1 MKTLAALG
9 AILLVGC
16 SGSPQSQA
24 PPSPAPTSSGVAP
37 NPAESKAADFRIRLD
52 LLLGEHVSIIAKQ
65 SSAPTRQA
73 EYTGYLRLLTTNSA
87 DLTDLVRSAL
97 GDIVAGQFESAWNAQ
112 NDYFVSYTIGL
123 VTHNKAKAD
132 AAQSAL
138 SGTFTPQFSKLLSD
152 VTQVP
157 SGVITALVSRHV
169 LEMKAML
176 DDQQSQNYQRLY
188 ADIRT
193 AYADAVQVGD
203 AIAPRIAARF
213 PDKFPGSAS
222 GPAAD
227 LRATLNIGFQEH
239 SYLTTMRTSAVIG
252 RRPSEQA
259 AVAASLVENTN
270 ALDALLTDVFGAGSA
285 LGFAN
290 AWAAGNVAM
299 IAYASAVTASSKQQ
313 ALTQLTDAS
322 ITQMSG
328 WLADATNL
336 AVDTSRPV
344 LQSEIEAMTTV
355 VDDQRTRAWSRLA
368 ADDRSAE
375 AATEVVADL
384 IAAAT
389 IARLP
394 ARFA

>member
-1 MKTLAALG
+1 M
-9 AILLVGC
+9 LLVSC
-16 SGSPQSQA
+16 SASPQSQA
-24 PPSPAPTSSGVAP
+24 SPSPAPSSNVVGP

-52 LLLGEHVSIIAKQ
+52 LLLGEHVFIVAKQ
-65 SSAPTRQA
+65 SSAPARQA
-73 EYTGYLRLLTTNSA
+73 EYTSYLRLLTTNST
-87 DLTDLVRSAL
+87 DLTDLIRSAL
-97 GDIVAGQFESAWNAQ
+97 GDIVAGQFESTWNAQ
-112 NDYFVSYTIGL
+112 NDDLVSYTIGL
-123 VTHNKAKAD
+123 VTHNSAKAE

-157 SGVITALVSRHV
+157 PGVITPLVSTHV

-188 ADIRT
+188 TDIRT

-203 AIAPRIAARF
+203 AIAPRLAARF

-239 SYLTTMRTSAVIG
+239 SYLTTMQTSAVIG
-252 RRPSEQA
+252 RRPAEQA

-270 ALDALLTDVFGAGSA
+270 ALDALLTDAFGAGSA
-285 LGFAN
+285 IGFAN
-290 AWAAGNVAM
+290 AWAAGNVAV
-299 IAYASAVTASSKQQ
+299 IAYASAASESSQQQ

-322 ITQMSG
+322 VTQISG
-328 WLADATNL
+328 WLADSTNL
-336 AVDTSRPV
+336 AVDTSRTV
-344 LQSEIEAMTTV
+344 LQSELEAMTTV
-355 VDDQRTRAWSRLA
+355 VDDQRTRAWSTLA

-389 IARLP
+389 IAKLP
-394 ARFA
+394 ARYA